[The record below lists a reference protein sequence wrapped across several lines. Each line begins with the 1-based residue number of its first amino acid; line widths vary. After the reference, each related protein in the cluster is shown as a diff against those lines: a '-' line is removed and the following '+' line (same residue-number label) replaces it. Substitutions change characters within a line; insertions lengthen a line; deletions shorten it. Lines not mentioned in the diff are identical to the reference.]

1 MIIGPCYPG
10 KGDRAT
16 RGKMATQQIR
26 PRSNARKRSKLPS
39 DWLAILLNGN
49 RAICSILCNFVKKNN
64 VMTVTE
70 LRKRLIRKIN
80 ESENN
85 EILEEM
91 YRMIANEEIET
102 GIYLLSNDQKRAVE
116 ESQAQFKN
124 GQFLTGEAADKEIDE
139 WLGK

>member
-1 MIIGPCYPG
+1 
-10 KGDRAT
+10 
-16 RGKMATQQIR
+16 
-26 PRSNARKRSKLPS
+26 
-39 DWLAILLNGN
+39 
-49 RAICSILCNFVKKNN
+49 
-64 VMTVTE
+64 MTVTE

-91 YRMIANEEIET
+91 YRIIANEEIDA

-124 GQFLTGEAADKEIDE
+124 GQFLTRETSDKVIDE
-139 WLGK
+139 WLEQ

>member
-1 MIIGPCYPG
+1 
-10 KGDRAT
+10 
-16 RGKMATQQIR
+16 
-26 PRSNARKRSKLPS
+26 
-39 DWLAILLNGN
+39 
-49 RAICSILCNFVKKNN
+49 
-64 VMTVTE
+64 MTVTE
-70 LRKRLIRKIN
+70 LRKKLIRKIN

-91 YRMIANEEIET
+91 YLMIANEEIET

-124 GQFLTGEAADKEIDE
+124 GQFLTGEAADKKIDE

>member
-1 MIIGPCYPG
+1 MVTKEHRKFVRDRKPG
-10 KGDRAT
+10 KDQSSLRTG
-16 RGKMATQQIR
+16 MA
-26 PRSNARKRSKLPS
+26 N
-39 DWLAILLNGN
+39 LLKGSS
-49 RAICSILCNFVKKNN
+49 AICSILCNFVKKNI

-70 LRKRLIRKIN
+70 LRKKLIRKIN

-91 YRMIANEEIET
+91 YLMIANEEIET

-124 GQFLTGEAADKEIDE
+124 GQFLTGEAADKKIDE

>member
-1 MIIGPCYPG
+1 
-10 KGDRAT
+10 
-16 RGKMATQQIR
+16 
-26 PRSNARKRSKLPS
+26 
-39 DWLAILLNGN
+39 
-49 RAICSILCNFVKKNN
+49 
-64 VMTVTE
+64 MTVTE
-70 LRKRLIRKIN
+70 LRKKLIRKIN

-102 GIYLLSNDQKRAVE
+102 GIYLLSKDQKRVVE